1 VSYGP
6 AWDDIAEGSGKDFR
20 FLLERLEEVLGN
32 AGHLPFSSKLV
43 VDEQDCLNVLEQLKV
58 ALPLEL
64 RRAQRLLSEREHL
77 VEEANAEAERI
88 VRRAEDQ
95 AAQLVEQHD
104 LVEAARE
111 RARSTLQRA
120 EEEADEIRQQA
131 DEYAYRVLAQLRRR
145 VRQVDEVVQQAL
157 DDLRGSG

>member
-6 AWDDIAEGSGKDFR
+6 AWDDIADGSGKDFR

-32 AGHLPFSSKLV
+32 ASHLPFSSKLV

-77 VEEANAEAERI
+77 FDEANAEAERI
-88 VRRAEDQ
+88 VQRAEDH
-95 AAQLVEQHD
+95 AAQLIDQSD
-104 LVEAARE
+104 LVDAARE

-120 EEEADEIRQQA
+120 EAEADEIRQQA
-131 DEYAYRVLAQLRRR
+131 DEYAYRVLSQLRKR
-145 VRQVDEVVQQAL
+145 VRQVDDVVQQAL
-157 DDLRGSG
+157 DDLRDSG